1 MILGLD
7 RTPLN
12 SSMRWIT
19 GLHQIRLKVSIIY
32 IYQLILYYIK
42 VYQISCIY
50 FSMLLLEYK
59 FAIFGRIIITG
70 SLTLKE
76 ILGQQFIP
84 QFKIF
89 FASFLPTWLIFA
101 RICAIRAKCSLFKTV
116 YTAGSIGKSRVIVG
130 YMDQGSAGNIAG
142 SNTWGHP
149 HNFIIL
155 ARMISAFFRIY
166 YERMSN
172 FNLVYNHLRQL
183 DVPLEQNLQYVV
195 LNLYEPWGS
204 RCGECCS
211 RKFLFLIKKE
221 RKSERK
227 RRKCYLFHSSQLLFA
242 VSKEA
247 KLAFEALETF
257 IMVDIPSFQAL
268 QSEVLYFRLGTPDIF
283 NLK

>member
-1 MILGLD
+1 MV
-7 RTPLN
+7 LN
-12 SSMRWIT
+12 SSTRWVT
-19 GLHQIRLKVSIIY
+19 GLHEIRPNVSIIY

-59 FAIFGRIIITG
+59 FAIFCRIIITG
-70 SLTLKE
+70 GLTLKE
-76 ILGQQFIP
+76 ILVQNFIP
-84 QFKIF
+84 WFRIF
-89 FASFLPTWLIFA
+89 FASFLTLWLIFA
-101 RICAIRAKCSLFKTV
+101 RISAIRAKCQLFKTV

-130 YMDQGSAGNIAG
+130 YMGQGTAGNIVG
-142 SNTWGHP
+142 SNTQGHP

-155 ARMISAFFRIY
+155 PRMISAFFRIY
-166 YERMSN
+166 YERKSN
-172 FNLVYNHLRQL
+172 FNLVYNRLRQR

-211 RKFLFLIKKE
+211 KKFLFLIKKE
-221 RKSERK
+221 RKRERK
-227 RRKCYLFHSSQLLFA
+227 RRKCYLFHSSQLWFA